1 MESESRLMVI
11 GSSGDGVIGMEG
23 EGVGVGMESDCLMG
37 RIYCWGNE
45 RIL

>member
-1 MESESRLMVI
+1 MVI
-11 GSSGDGVIGMEG
+11 SSSGAGGVGMEG
-23 EGVGVGMESDCLMG
+23 EGVRAGMESDCLMG